1 MSKINHYDVLG
12 VPRDCEQQ
20 LIDTVYKSMVRIFHP
35 DVFKGDKVFAHEK
48 LKVVNEAY
56 SVLGDAELRKAYD
69 DDLRR
74 SESSGATEEIYEDER
89 SDHQPFD
96 EMYKEEWKVIVG
108 YFPEIDDFYKSLRKI
123 NANLSMSFK
132 LEIISK
138 KNYRLADTLFQ
149 NMKLKF
155 FNEKFGKNLNVHSL
169 VMCAIDN
176 GNRKFALE
184 LNRDLSILGES
195 EYVVVLLN
203 LFEKHKE
210 FCTEFYPRYGFERLL
225 ESKKSMGMQVGS
237 YRIGR
242 KLFLIDPDCVLFSK
256 MIFRITWRFEK
267 FTSVEDMIS
276 SGKITVA
283 EVRAAKR
290 SF

>member
-35 DVFKGDKVFAHEK
+35 DVFKGDKVFAQEK
-48 LKVVNEAY
+48 LKVINEAY
-56 SVLGDAELRKAYD
+56 SVLGDAERRKAYD
-69 DDLRR
+69 AELRR
-74 SESSGATEEIYEDER
+74 SEGSGATEEIYEDER

-108 YFPEIDDFYKSLRKI
+108 YFPEIDDFYKSLGKI

-138 KNYRLADTLFQ
+138 KNYRFADALFQ
-149 NMKLKF
+149 KMKQKF

-169 VMCAIDN
+169 VMCAIEN
-176 GNRKFALE
+176 GNRKFAIE

-195 EYVVVLLN
+195 EYVVVLLK
-203 LFEKHKE
+203 LFEQHKK
-210 FCTEFYPRYGFERLL
+210 FCTEFFPRCGFERLL
-225 ESKKSMGMQVGS
+225 MSKKSMGMKEGS
-237 YRIGR
+237 YTIGQKFFRIDSNCVRFSTMRFRIIGR
-242 KLFLIDPDCVLFSK
+242 L
-256 MIFRITWRFEK
+256 EK
-267 FTSVEDMIS
+267 YNSVEELIS
-276 SGKITVA
+276 SGKISEA
-283 EVRAAKR
+283 EVLAAKR
-290 SF
+290 FF